1 MLKRAKL
8 FCMQTSTK
16 NLAIVSQKHKPT
28 KENMGLRLYA
38 TQAIRT
44 AEAMTFEKCGHKPN
58 HSEMIALMARAYI
71 PYLKALPQN
80 YNIMT
85 DITNRNL
92 SLQ

>member
-1 MLKRAKL
+1 
-8 FCMQTSTK
+8 MQNSTD
-16 NLAIVSQKHKPT
+16 NLAIVSQKPKPT
-28 KENMGLRLYA
+28 KENMGLKLYA

-44 AEAMTFEKCGHKPN
+44 AEVMTMEKCGHKPS

-71 PYLKALPQN
+71 PYLKGLPPN